1 MRELNHVLKNTYF
14 SRKNVN
20 QFLNV
25 VLTAKKLVGDDSCAF
40 WKNVRFLD
48 IQAGGNSQREM
59 LALFDKLLKKK
70 CDFGIAQ
77 CGKIPE
83 AYFYLDD
90 AIFTGNRVRGDLEKW
105 LKLDA
110 PKDAKL
116 HIATIALHIP
126 RYLAVVLHSEIG
138 RTQFK
143 ASEYGGTKQGLGLG
157 DVKSAIVP
165 LPSKEE
171 QEKICDVIDRE
182 LAGLSRTISTTEKEI
197 SLLRE
202 YGTRLI
208 ADVVTGKLDVRE
220 AARQLP
226 NDVGERDE
234 PIQANEGEETE
245 IKEAV
250 FAGAA
255 DG

>member
-105 LKLDA
+105 L
-110 PKDAKL
+110 
-116 HIATIALHIP
+116 
-126 RYLAVVLHSEIG
+126 EFG
-138 RTQFK
+138 RP
-143 ASEYGGTKQGLGLG
+143 E
-157 DVKSAIVP
+157 
-165 LPSKEE
+165 
-171 QEKICDVIDRE
+171 R
-182 LAGLSRTISTTEKEI
+182 
-197 SLLRE
+197 
-202 YGTRLI
+202 
-208 ADVVTGKLDVRE
+208 RE
-220 AARQLP
+220 APYRNNRFAYSALP
-226 NDVGERDE
+226 GR
-234 PIQANEGEETE
+234 
-245 IKEAV
+245 
-250 FAGAA
+250 GASF
-255 DG
+255 